1 MAILTVK
8 SRSKNFYPKAS
19 FGGLSIYSRTRLSFL
34 NLYKYTLWKDPAELR
49 ENGQSSQKI
58 QQKHTSISSLRAV
71 KNGSIGRYPS
81 LQDGSIESE
90 INYAYATK

>member
-1 MAILTVK
+1 MKILTVK

-19 FGGLSIYSRTRLSFL
+19 FGEQSIYSRTRLSFL
-34 NLYKYTLWKDPAELR
+34 NLYKYILWKDPAALR
-49 ENGQSSQKI
+49 EIAHSNQKI

-71 KNGSIGRYPS
+71 KNGSSGRYPS

-90 INYAYATK
+90 INYAYPTK